1 MCAPPSSTFCFGNS
15 YRPVPLTTFVK
26 SCGFNTSEFFFDKSL
41 NNFVPSIISEYSA
54 DKSTIV
60 FCHSKKDTENL
71 SIALG
76 KGGKYVSDSA
86 HRAALADARTKASDY
101 TLKQALSTGTAFHHA
116 GLQSSDRHLVESLFM
131 KNLIKVLC
139 ATSTLAMGV
148 NLPAHLVVIKG
159 TRVWRGCH
167 QDIDIATLTQMI
179 GRAGRPGLDTS
190 GMAVV
195 MTDNRSKPIYESK
208 IEGSEVV
215 ESMLRYTIIETLNA
229 EISQYVIKDVP
240 TALLWIKSTFYY
252 IR

>member
-1 MCAPPSSTFCFGNS
+1 MTCFA
-15 YRPVPLTTFVK
+15 R
-26 SCGFNTSEFFFDKSL
+26 CR
-41 NNFVPSIISEYSA
+41 SA

-76 KGGKYVSDSA
+76 KGSKRISDNT
-86 HRAALADARTKASDY
+86 HRAALADARSKASDY
-101 TLKQALSTGTAFHHA
+101 NLKQALSTGTAFHHA
-116 GLQSSDRHLVESLFM
+116 GLHSSDRHLVESLFM

-159 TRVWRGCH
+159 TRCWRGGGSGGTSGH

-190 GMAVV
+190 GVAVV
-195 MTDNRSKPIYESK
+195 MTDNRSKPMYEKK
-208 IEGSEVV
+208 IEGSEVI
-215 ESMLRYTIIETLNA
+215 ESMLRSTIIETLNA
-229 EISQYVIKDVP
+229 EISQHVIKDVP

>member
-1 MCAPPSSTFCFGNS
+1 
-15 YRPVPLTTFVK
+15 
-26 SCGFNTSEFFFDKSL
+26 
-41 NNFVPSIISEYSA
+41 
-54 DKSTIV
+54 
-60 FCHSKKDTENL
+60 L

-76 KGGKYVSDSA
+76 KGSKRISDNT
-86 HRAALADARTKASDY
+86 HRAALADARSKASDY
-101 TLKQALSTGTAFHHA
+101 NLKQALSTGTAFHHA
-116 GLQSSDRHLVESLFM
+116 GLHSSDRHLVESLFM

-159 TRVWRGCH
+159 TRCWRGGGSGGTSGH

-190 GMAVV
+190 GVAVV
-195 MTDNRSKPIYESK
+195 MTDNRSKPMYEKK
-208 IEGSEVV
+208 IEGSEVI
-215 ESMLRYTIIETLNA
+215 ESMLRSTIIETLNA
-229 EISQYVIKDVP
+229 EISQHVIKDVP